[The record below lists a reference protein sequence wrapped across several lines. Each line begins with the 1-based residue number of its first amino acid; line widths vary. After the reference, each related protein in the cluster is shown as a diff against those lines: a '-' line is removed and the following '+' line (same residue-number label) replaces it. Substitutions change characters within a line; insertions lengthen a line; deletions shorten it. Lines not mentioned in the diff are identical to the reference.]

1 MGSVSDHSFYK
12 NDLHDSENNEG
23 VINHL
28 ELDVL
33 ECKVKWSL
41 GSITTS
47 KATEGGGFPVELF
60 QALTYDAVKVLYSIC
75 QQIWKTQQWWP

>member
-41 GSITTS
+41 GSITAS
-47 KATEGGGFPVELF
+47 KASEGGGFPAELF
-60 QALTYDAVKVLYSIC
+60 QALTYDAVNVLHTIY
-75 QQIWKTQQWWP
+75 QQIWKT

>member
-1 MGSVSDHSFYK
+1 MQKLFQMGSVSDHSFYK

-33 ECKVKWSL
+33 ECKVKSL
-41 GSITTS
+41 RLLHGLATNLATS
-47 KATEGGGFPVELF
+47 LQTPQEA
-60 QALTYDAVKVLYSIC
+60 
-75 QQIWKTQQWWP
+75 